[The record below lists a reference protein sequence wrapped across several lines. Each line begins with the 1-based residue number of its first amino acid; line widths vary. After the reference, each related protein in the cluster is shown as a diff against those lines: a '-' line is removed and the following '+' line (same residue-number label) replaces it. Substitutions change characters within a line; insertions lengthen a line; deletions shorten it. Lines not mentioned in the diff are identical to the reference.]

1 MSIMLMRHILDVFQ
15 LIRVYSAFSGTA
27 GNGNGAAARNPG

>member
-1 MSIMLMRHILDVFQ
+1 MLMRHILDVFQ
-15 LIRVYSAFSGTA
+15 LIGVYAAFSGTA